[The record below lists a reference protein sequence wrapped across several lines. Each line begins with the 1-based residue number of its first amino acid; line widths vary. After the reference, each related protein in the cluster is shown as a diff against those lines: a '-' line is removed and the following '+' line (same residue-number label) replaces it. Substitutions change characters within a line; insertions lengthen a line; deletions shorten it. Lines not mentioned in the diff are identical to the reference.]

1 MKGADQTMQTTNV
14 VAKTA
19 RNAERE
25 PLTLQK
31 RCGSTTYVVSV
42 HFCEEAKETLEDK
55 ILRLMEKE
63 AAEYELTA

>member
-1 MKGADQTMQTTNV
+1 MQTTNV

-19 RNAERE
+19 VTDERE

-31 RCGSTTYVVSV
+31 RCGSTTYVVSI

-55 ILRLMEKE
+55 ILRLIERE
-63 AAEYELTA
+63 VQDEYCA

>member
-1 MKGADQTMQTTNV
+1 MQTTNV

-19 RNAERE
+19 VTDERE

-31 RCGSTTYVVSV
+31 RCGSTAYVVSV

-55 ILRLMEKE
+55 ILRLIERE
-63 AAEYELTA
+63 VQDEYCA

>member
-1 MKGADQTMQTTNV
+1 

-19 RNAERE
+19 VTDERE

-31 RCGSTTYVVSV
+31 RCGSTTYVVSI

-55 ILRLMEKE
+55 ILRLIERE
-63 AAEYELTA
+63 VQDEYCA